1 LRRRR
6 PAEWIGVLVIGAAT
20 GFLVFSFF
28 AFRVCEDRI
37 NDAGTRQTVCRHVV
51 LTDPPI
57 AAVGLVMV
65 GALGIFFSEVSGFGF
80 TLKSRVDQAVQAGE
94 EAARRAASAED
105 RAHLAMSEAS
115 EAKRQVR
122 EALRAAAMYRQARE
136 DLPAGPERDA
146 AMRQAVKMMA
156 ADYASNSNDD
166 LDLRSLLE
174 DRSDEGNRLAA
185 YVSLRERPRPEWFAG
200 LVRALLQESKPF
212 NEETALE
219 ALHAALDGHC
229 DQLDADL
236 RRQLIERRDRY
247 ADRAQR
253 RHRSS
258 KRAALI
264 DRILE
269 RCPADGTS

>member
-1 LRRRR
+1 MGQAAVPKGPSADGIGSWLRRRR

-20 GFLVFSFF
+20 GFLIFSFL

-37 NDAGTRQTVCRHVV
+37 TDAGARQTICRHVA

-94 EAARRAASAED
+94 EAGRRAASAED
-105 RAHLAMSEAS
+105 RADLAVTEAS

-146 AMRQAVKMMA
+146 AMRQAVEVMA
-156 ADYASNSNDD
+156 ANNAENSE
-166 LDLRSLLE
+166 E
-174 DRSDEGNRLAA
+174 D
-185 YVSLRERPRPEWFAG
+185 
-200 LVRALLQESKPF
+200 
-212 NEETALE
+212 
-219 ALHAALDGHC
+219 
-229 DQLDADL
+229 
-236 RRQLIERRDRY
+236 
-247 ADRAQR
+247 
-253 RHRSS
+253 
-258 KRAALI
+258 
-264 DRILE
+264 
-269 RCPADGTS
+269 